1 MYNKIKIATIIGF
14 VIIILICVKLYFQQ
28 QFQSVEDLQL
38 YMNKFGVFAP
48 LFLIIFQ
55 AFQVIVPVLPGYLGC
70 AVGAVAF
77 GPTVGF
83 ICNYV
88 GISVGSII
96 AFFLGRKYGIKL
108 IKELFSEKTY
118 DKWSKKVEQSR
129 SYDWFMFVATLLPL
143 FPDDFLCYFSGLVK
157 MNARRFIWIIIL
169 GKPWCILAYSVA
181 FGLIK

>member
-96 AFFLGRKYGIKL
+96 
-108 IKELFSEKTY
+108 EL
-118 DKWSKKVEQSR
+118 
-129 SYDWFMFVATLLPL
+129 
-143 FPDDFLCYFSGLVK
+143 
-157 MNARRFIWIIIL
+157 N
-169 GKPWCILAYSVA
+169 
-181 FGLIK
+181 